1 MTRTRRTLTAVF
13 NALLLLA
20 AVVYAGL
27 ALPRP
32 AFDPVAWLLF
42 ASLFLITDAMAISIG
57 VAYVNLASTVALGAM
72 LVMGPW
78 AAVWIALI
86 GATVNA
92 GVRWA
97 FPERVGEAREPGGL
111 LSLVSIGLINA
122 VLLTLSLLGGAL
134 VYMAAGG
141 RLPLVVFGP
150 QAIGP
155 CLLLLLGFGVIN
167 YGVAGAYMLSAGD
180 RAALRTFFRA
190 LPMVSAFEMV
200 PQLFVPLL
208 PLIYTN
214 LGPGVFLLS
223 SLALAGA
230 SLIMRRMALTGR
242 RLEQRVTEL
251 NTLGALSQALAA
263 SLQIEDLLDALHTQ
277 LPKIMPVGGLY
288 VALWHPENDEVS
300 FPLAVEKGQELQWS
314 KRKHGN
320 GLSEYVIRTRQPVLL
335 ADNVKAR
342 AAQLGVIPPAL
353 PASSWLTVPII
364 AGSQV
369 LGTLGVYALVAQGL
383 PLSSTDRDL
392 LITVATQL
400 GMALH
405 NARLYLQ
412 TDEALAQRVQQLSSI
427 LYTTREGIMLLDSET
442 RVLTANRA
450 LAAFAGVSAAELT
463 GQVLAK
469 HEILLARLGTTPAE
483 LEIDLAEMAGGSD
496 LVTHTHTTPMPAQR
510 EVERTLAPVRGST
523 GEVSG
528 WLMILRDITE
538 EQALGQLRDDL
549 THMLIHDL
557 RGPLG
562 SILTSLALIQQMAP
576 PGKPMEPEAMDVL
589 TLARSS
595 GQHLMHMI
603 NQLLDVARIESGS
616 VPLQR
621 ERVSPEELL
630 SAAVLRLR
638 PAAEAAAI
646 RVQAEAAPDLPEL
659 SVDTQLIGRVLDNLS
674 DNAIKFAPN
683 GSTIRLWT
691 RPVAAAAGLPAGVL
705 FGVSDEGPGIPND
718 EQSHL
723 FEKFTRLPNIEG
735 RRSGTGLGLAFCR
748 LVVEAHRGQISLES
762 APGQGST
769 FVVRLPTRKDSSTDG
784 TDGTNDEGDGNSP
797 G

>member
-1 MTRTRRTLTAVF
+1 MRIE
-13 NALLLLA
+13 
-20 AVVYAGL
+20 AGESC
-27 ALPRP
+27 A
-32 AFDPVAWLLF
+32 
-42 ASLFLITDAMAISIG
+42 
-57 VAYVNLASTVALGAM
+57 
-72 LVMGPW
+72 
-78 AAVWIALI
+78 
-86 GATVNA
+86 
-92 GVRWA
+92 
-97 FPERVGEAREPGGL
+97 
-111 LSLVSIGLINA
+111 
-122 VLLTLSLLGGAL
+122 
-134 VYMAAGG
+134 
-141 RLPLVVFGP
+141 
-150 QAIGP
+150 
-155 CLLLLLGFGVIN
+155 
-167 YGVAGAYMLSAGD
+167 
-180 RAALRTFFRA
+180 
-190 LPMVSAFEMV
+190 VSAFEMV

-214 LGPGVFLLS
+214 LGPGVFILS
-223 SLALAGA
+223 SLALACA
-230 SLIMRRMALTGR
+230 SLIMRRLALTGR
-242 RLEQRVTEL
+242 RLEQRVSEL

-300 FPLAVEKGQELQWS
+300 FPLAVEKGRELQWS

-342 AAQLGVIPPAL
+342 AARLGLTPPAS

-369 LGTLGVYALVAQGL
+369 LGTLGVYVLVEQRP
-383 PLSSTDRDL
+383 PLGGTDRDL
-392 LITVATQL
+392 LVTVATQL

-427 LYTTREGIMLLDSET
+427 LYTTGEGILLLDAET

-450 LAAFAGVSAAELT
+450 LAGFAGVSAAELT
-463 GQVLAK
+463 GQLLAGS
-469 HEILLARLGTTPAE
+469 ESLLARLGTTPAE
-483 LEIDLAEMAGGSD
+483 LEMDLAELARGSD
-496 LVTHTHTTPMPAQR
+496 LVTHMHTTAMPAQR
-510 EVERTLAPVRGST
+510 DVERTLAPVRGST

-528 WLMILRDITE
+528 WLMILRDISE
-538 EQALGQLRDDL
+538 EQALGRLRDDL

-576 PGKPMEPEAMDVL
+576 PGKPVEPEAIEVL

-595 GQHLMHMI
+595 GQHLMYMI

-621 ERVSPEELL
+621 EWVSPEELL

-638 PAAEAAAI
+638 PTAEAAAI
-646 RVQAEAAPDLPEL
+646 KVQAEAAPDLPEL
-659 SVDTQLIGRVLDNLS
+659 SVDTQLIGRVLDNLC
-674 DNAIKFAPN
+674 DNAVKFSPN

-691 RPVAAAAGLPAGVL
+691 RPVAAGLGLPAGVL
-705 FGVSDEGPGIPND
+705 FGVNDEGPGIPKD
-718 EQSHL
+718 EQSRL
-723 FEKFTRLPNIEG
+723 FEKFTRLPNIQG
-735 RRSGTGLGLAFCR
+735 RRTGTGLGLAFCR
-748 LVVEAHRGQISLES
+748 LVVEAHGGQIILES

-769 FVVRLPTRKDSSTDG
+769 FVVRLPAGKDSSTDG
-784 TDGTNDEGDGNSP
+784 TDKTNGDGN
-797 G
+797 GNALV